1 MKDLYFPMYR
11 LIMLKQICVPDLYR
25 FYSVGGSL
33 NISVNK
39 TDRTSISISNVGT
52 NYKITPAHL
61 NTYDISAPLDTGLD
75 NLISKSIKIDV
86 ICTFYN
92 MFYSLKHMYSHF
104 EKYDDMVFHV
114 YNSTSSFLLF
124 ETAKDV
130 EKWYDF
136 VKNGDSQFI
145 KISIDEFWFLSRK
158 SSGLMDHIINNL
170 LPRELENEF
179 LAEILMGE
187 EKYDNR

>member
-1 MKDLYFPMYR
+1 
-11 LIMLKQICVPDLYR
+11 MLKQICVPDLYR

-39 TDRTSISISNVGT
+39 IDRASISISNVDT

-61 NTYDISAPLDTGLD
+61 NTYDISTPLDTSLD

-86 ICTFYN
+86 ICSFYN

-104 EKYDDMVFHV
+104 ENYDNMVFHV

-124 ETAKDV
+124 ETPADV

-145 KISIDEFWFLSRK
+145 KVPIDDFWFLSRK
-158 SSGLMDHIINNL
+158 SSRLMNHITNNL
-170 LPRELENEF
+170 LPRKLENEL

>member
-1 MKDLYFPMYR
+1 MKDLYFLMCLYT
-11 LIMLKQICVPDLYR
+11 MLKQICVPDLYR
-25 FYSVGGSL
+25 FYSVGGSF
-33 NISVNK
+33 NISVNNM
-39 TDRTSISISNVGT
+39 DRASISINNVDT

-61 NTYDISAPLDTGLD
+61 NTYDVDAPLDTGLD
-75 NLISKSIKIDV
+75 NLISRSIKIDV

-104 EKYDDMVFHV
+104 EKYNDMVFHV

-124 ETAKDV
+124 ETIEDV
-130 EKWYDF
+130 KKWHDF

-145 KISIDEFWFLSRK
+145 KISIDDFWFLSRK
-158 SSGLMDHIINNL
+158 SSGLMNHIINNL

>member
-1 MKDLYFPMYR
+1 
-11 LIMLKQICVPDLYR
+11 MLKQICVPDLYR
-25 FYSVGGSL
+25 FYSGGGPL
-33 NISVNK
+33 NISVNNV
-39 TDRTSISISNVGT
+39 DRTSININIVDE
-52 NYKITPAHL
+52 NYKDIPARL
-61 NTYDISAPLDTGLD
+61 AVYDASPPIHDGLD

-104 EKYDDMVFHV
+104 EKYNDMVFHV
-114 YNSTSSFLLF
+114 YNSTSSSLLF
-124 ETAKDV
+124 ETVEDV
-130 EKWYDF
+130 EKWHDF

-145 KISIDEFWFLSRK
+145 KIAIDDFWFLSRK
-158 SSGLMDHIINNL
+158 ASGLLNHITNNL